1 METIALLGTGT
12 MGAGMAGRLLGAGYP
27 VTVWNRR
34 AERASPLVERGARL
48 AASPRDAAKDA
59 DVVIAMVADD
69 DASRTIW
76 VGDSGALAAAKPGAV
91 IIESSTLTPTWVSEL
106 AAKAGAQGCVF
117 LDAPVTGSRGQAQS
131 GELRFLVG
139 GEESALD
146 RARGVLGVMGSAIV
160 HVGPTGSGALLK
172 LINNFLAAAQS
183 ASFAEAIALMEK
195 SGLNLDRALPVLLE
209 GAPGSPMLRVL
220 SQRILT
226 HDATV
231 HFSVALMRKDLGYA
245 MDVGNRYGVPL
256 EMAATTR
263 QSFQRAIDHGLADR
277 DIWTI
282 VEPLRS

>member
-27 VTVWNRR
+27 LTVWNRN
-34 AERASPLVERGARL
+34 AERAASLVERGARL
-48 AASPRDAAKDA
+48 ASSPNDAARGA

-76 VGDSGALAAAKPGAV
+76 LGESGALAAAQPGTL
-91 IIESSTLTPTWVSEL
+91 IIESSTLTPTWIAEL
-106 AAKAGAQGCVF
+106 ATKASAQGCVF
-117 LDAPVTGSRGQAQS
+117 LDAPVTGSRAQAES

-139 GEESALD
+139 GDESTLD
-146 RARGVLGVMGSAIV
+146 RARGVLGVMGRATV

-183 ASFAEAIALMEK
+183 ASFVEAIALMEK
-195 SGLNLDRALPVLLE
+195 SGLNLDLALPVLLE

-226 HDATV
+226 RDATV
-231 HFSVALMRKDLGYA
+231 HFSVALMRKDLGYVV
-245 MDVGNRYGVPL
+245 DVGNRYGVPL
-256 EMAATTR
+256 EMAATAR
-263 QSFQRAIDHGLADR
+263 QSFQRAVGHGLADR
-277 DIWTI
+277 DIWMI
-282 VEPLRS
+282 IEPLRS

>member
-27 VTVWNRR
+27 LTVWNRN
-34 AERASPLVERGARL
+34 AERAASLVERGARR
-48 AASPRDAAKDA
+48 ATSPRDAAKDA

-69 DASRTIW
+69 EASRAVW
-76 VGDSGALAAAKPGAV
+76 LGESGALTAARPGAMV
-91 IIESSTLTPTWVSEL
+91 IESSTLTPAWISEL
-106 AAKAGAQGCVF
+106 AAKAAAQGCEF
-117 LDAPVTGSRGQAQS
+117 LDAPVTGSRAQAES

-139 GEESALD
+139 GEESTLD
-146 RARGVLGVMGSAIV
+146 RARDVLGVMGRAIV

-195 SGLNLDRALPVLLE
+195 SGLNLDLALPVLLE
-209 GAPGSPMLRVL
+209 GAPGSPMLRIL

-226 HDATV
+226 RDATV

-245 MDVGNRYGVPL
+245 MDVGDRYGVPL

-263 QSFQRAIDHGLADR
+263 GSFQRAMDHGLGDR

-282 VEPLRS
+282 IEPLRS